1 MKKRI
6 KTAGVLILVLALFA
20 SCASTAS
27 GDKTGLEEA
36 RDYIFSMYDKGS
48 EATASPSDYTV
59 LGTVNIS
66 GVQYDVEWSSDVPE
80 ESVKFTR
87 DGNTVAVDINEKSTE
102 RIDYVLTAT
111 VKDSKGKTLSTSF
124 NRYIPAFEES
134 SWSEYIAL
142 AQDSTVTVKGVITGL
157 ISKTGGASDNCIY
170 FQDEDG
176 GYYASETLS
185 DPVADGLEVGMTIR
199 VTGTKD
205 IDSGTHV
212 IKSGSVEVISDS
224 ITEVSP
230 ADWTEKFENAAS
242 LEDESLVEKQ
252 SMLVTIKDVE
262 VGDEDISN
270 GCYYFKKGNL
280 KSYVGISSS
289 ACPLTKEEQDEFKAG
304 HASHLGWTAD
314 VTGVVSVDDGAFYL
328 TPVSVN
334 SFEYKSLPQKSES
347 EMIDFELG
355 YIAFEEKYNVDTTLS
370 LALTGVAYTDVTL
383 SYTSD
388 SDYAVIDGSTMTLT
402 LPEEERVA
410 TVTVTAESGET
421 AKEKTF
427 TFTLE
432 AAPGDSYI
440 IEELGDVEDGEKV
453 KYSLYQGNTGHRLY
467 FAGTLSG
474 KYLATT
480 NDPANAVDVTVE
492 TADDGFRL
500 SFTLDGEKKYIS
512 INSVDSKAVAAIES
526 EPGSVWTLDETTHVP
541 VVALNGSTYYLGC
554 YKKYETM
561 SASSTSYIQGDN
573 LTRIGVSQF
582 PGKLVTAEIAVPNLE
597 KAEDVE
603 EGKTYILAVSQKNAG
618 KDLIFTGTISGG
630 KYLETGFYSNAEK
643 IAVEKTDGGFR
654 MKTEEGKYI
663 EIVLSS
669 GKAEASLSETPSC
682 VWTLEKETKVPVT
695 TLSDGNTYYLGCYK
709 TYETMSAS
717 ILGENSSTIGVS
729 QFPAYLVE
737 DVLEKVELERDGEI
751 DYDGT
756 YMLALGQKTT
766 GRDIFF
772 TGEIN
777 GEYLSS
783 SPSIIKGVNIY
794 LEKEGDG
801 FRMYF
806 IRSGVRTYIEI
817 VSVETKVQAALSAEP
832 GAVWKMHP
840 EAKTP
845 YVTIDG
851 TDYYLGCCDSYE
863 TISASKTGDIL
874 GDNLSKVD
882 VSQFPVML
890 IEKPSL

>member
-1 MKKRI
+1 MKKRL
-6 KTAGVLILVLALFA
+6 KAAGVLILVLALLA

-66 GVQYDVEWSSDVPE
+66 EVQYDVEWTSDVPE

-87 DGNTVAVDINEKSTE
+87 DGDTVAVDINEKSPE

-111 VKDSKGKTLSTSF
+111 VKDSKGKTLTTSF
-124 NRYIPAFEES
+124 NRYIPAFKES

-142 AQDSTVTVKGVITGL
+142 AADNTVTVKGVITGL
-157 ISKTGGASDNCIY
+157 VSKTGGASDNCIY

-242 LEDESLVEKQ
+242 LKDERLVEKQ

-262 VGDEDISN
+262 VGEEDISN
-270 GCYYFKKGNL
+270 GYYFFKKGNL
-280 KSYVGISSS
+280 KSYVSVSSS
-289 ACPLTKEEQDEFKAG
+289 ACPLTKAEQDEFKAG

-334 SFEYKSLPQKSES
+334 SFEYKSLPERSES

-355 YIAFEEKYNVDTTLS
+355 YISFEEKYNEDRTLS
-370 LALTGVAYTDVTL
+370 LALTGVAYTDVIL

-388 SDYAVIDGSTMTLT
+388 SPYAVVDEGRIILT
-402 LPEEERVA
+402 LPKEETDV

-421 AKEKTF
+421 VKEKVY

-432 AAPGDSYI
+432 AAPSDSYI

-453 KYSLYQGNTGHRLY
+453 KYSLYQGNTGKRLY
-467 FAGTLSG
+467 FTGSLSG
-474 KYLATT
+474 KYLASTY
-480 NDPANAVDVTVE
+480 DPAKAVDVTVE

-541 VVALNGSTYYLGC
+541 VVTLNGSTYYLGC

-582 PGKLVTAEIAVPNLE
+582 PGKLVTAEIAVPDLE

-618 KDLIFTGTISGG
+618 KDLIFTGTISSGR
-630 KYLETGFYSNAEK
+630 YLETGFYSNAEK
-643 IAVEKTDGGFR
+643 ITAEKTDGGFR

-669 GKAEASLSETPSC
+669 GKAEAFLSETPSC

-717 ILGENSSTIGVS
+717 ILGEKSSTIGVS

-737 DVLEKVELERDGEI
+737 DVLEKVELKRDGEI

-756 YMLALGQKTT
+756 YVLALGQKTT

-777 GEYLSS
+777 GEYLST
-783 SPSIIKGVNIY
+783 SPSIIKSVNIY

-817 VSVETKVQAALSAEP
+817 VSLETEVQAALSAEP
-832 GAVWKMHP
+832 GAMWKMHP

-851 TDYYLGCCDSYE
+851 VDYYLGCYDSYE

>member
-1 MKKRI
+1 MKRGI
-6 KTAGVLILVLALFA
+6 KTAGVLILVLAFTA
-20 SCASTAS
+20 SCASTAR
-27 GDKTGLEEA
+27 GEMTGLEEA
-36 RDYIFSMYDKGS
+36 RDYVFSMYNKGS
-48 EATASPSDYTV
+48 EASASPSDYTV

-87 DGNTVAVDINEKSTE
+87 DGNTVAVDINEKSPE

-124 NRYIPAFEES
+124 NRYIPAFKES

-142 AQDSTVTVKGVITGL
+142 AADNTVVVKGVITGL
-157 ISKTGGASDNCIY
+157 ISKTGGASNNCIY

-185 DPVADGLEVGMTIR
+185 DPVADGLKVGLSIR

-205 IDSGTHV
+205 IYSGTHE
-212 IKSGSVEVISDS
+212 IKSGSVEVLSDEIS
-224 ITEVSP
+224 IVSP
-230 ADWTEKFENAAS
+230 ADWTQQFDSAAS
-242 LEDESLVEKQ
+242 LKDEVFVEKQ

-262 VGDEDISN
+262 VGKEDTLN
-270 GCYYFKKGNL
+270 GYYYFKKGNL
-280 KSYVGISSS
+280 KSYVMISSS
-289 ACPLTKEEQDEFKAG
+289 ECPLTKEEQDEFKAG

-314 VTGVVSVDDGAFYL
+314 VTGVISVDDGAFYL
-328 TPVSVN
+328 TPVSVS

-355 YIAFEEKYNVDTTLS
+355 NISFEEKYNEDRTLT
-370 LALTGVAYTDVTL
+370 LALTGASYTDVTL

-388 SDYAVIDGSTMTLT
+388 CDYAVIDGSTMTLT
-402 LPEEERVA
+402 LPEEETVV

-421 AKEKTF
+421 VKETSY

-432 AAPGDSYI
+432 AAPSDSYI
-440 IEELGDVEDGEKV
+440 IEELGEVEDSEKI
-453 KYSLYQGNTGHRLY
+453 KYSLYQANTGKRLY
-467 FAGTLSG
+467 FTGSLSG

-480 NDPANAVDVTVE
+480 YDPGKAVDVIVE
-492 TADDGFRL
+492 KVEGGFKL

-526 EPGSVWTLDETTHVP
+526 EPGSVWTLDEKTHVP
-541 VVALNGSTYYLGC
+541 VVTLNGNTYYLGC
-554 YKKYETM
+554 YKTYETM
-561 SASSTSYIQGDN
+561 SASSTSYILGDN
-573 LTRIGVSQF
+573 LTRIGVSRF
-582 PGKLVTAEIAVPNLE
+582 PGKLVTAEVAVPDLE
-597 KAEDVE
+597 KAEDAE

-618 KDLIFTGTISGG
+618 KDLIFTGTISG
-630 KYLETGFYSNAEK
+630 KSLETGSYSNAEK
-643 IAVEKTDGGFR
+643 ITAEKTDGGFR

-669 GKAEASLSETPSC
+669 GKAQAALSETPSC

-695 TLSDGNTYYLGCYK
+695 TLSDGNTYYFGCYK

-717 ILGENSSTIGVS
+717 ILGEKRSTIGVS

-737 DVLEKVELERDGEI
+737 DELEKVELERDTEL
-751 DYDGT
+751 DYDAT
-756 YMLALGQKTT
+756 YVLALGQKTT

-772 TGEIN
+772 TGDIN
-777 GEYLSS
+777 GEYLST
-783 SPSIIKGVNIY
+783 SPSIIKSVNIY

-806 IRSGVRTYIEI
+806 IKSGVKTYIEI
-817 VSVETKVQAALSAEP
+817 VSVETKVQAALNTEP

-845 YVTIDG
+845 YVTVDG
-851 TDYYLGCCDSYE
+851 KDYYLGCYDSYE
-863 TISASKTGDIL
+863 TISASETSYIL

-890 IEKPSL
+890 IKKPSL